1 MNYIKRLQEENA
13 ELQAQ
18 IKRIQEVTMDLMAYA
33 QSDKFSGAS
42 DIGTY
47 ISKNDVIA
55 RTQLILNEINQ

>member
-1 MNYIKRLQEENA
+1 MNYINKLQTENA
-13 ELQAQ
+13 ELKVQ

-47 ISKNDVIA
+47 ISKYDVIQ
-55 RTQLILNEINQ
+55 RTQLILNEINI

>member
-18 IKRIQEVTMDLMAYA
+18 IKRIQEVTMDLMAYV

-47 ISKNDVIA
+47 ISKYDVIQ
-55 RTQLILNEINQ
+55 RTQLILNEINL

>member
-1 MNYIKRLQEENA
+1 MNYIKRLQQENA
-13 ELQAQ
+13 DLQAQ
-18 IKRIQEVTMDLMAYA
+18 LKRIQEVTMDLMAYA

-55 RTQLILNEINQ
+55 RTQLILNEINL

>member
-47 ISKNDVIA
+47 ISKYDVIQ
-55 RTQLILNEINQ
+55 RTQLSLNEINL

>member
-33 QSDKFSGAS
+33 QSDKFSSAS

-47 ISKNDVIA
+47 ISKYDVIQ
-55 RTQLILNEINQ
+55 RTQLILNEINL

>member
-18 IKRIQEVTMDLMAYA
+18 IKRIQEVTLDLMAYA
-33 QSDKFSGAS
+33 QSEKFSGEG

-47 ISKNDVIA
+47 ISKYDVIH
-55 RTQLILNEINQ
+55 RTQLILNEINI

>member
-1 MNYIKRLQEENA
+1 MNYIHKLQSENA

-18 IKRIQEVTMDLMAYA
+18 IERIQEVTMDLMAYA

-47 ISKNDVIA
+47 ISKYDVIQ
-55 RTQLILNEINQ
+55 RTQLILNEINL

>member
-1 MNYIKRLQEENA
+1 MNYIHKLQTENA
-13 ELQAQ
+13 ELQEQ
-18 IKRIQEVTMDLMAYA
+18 LKRIQEVTMDLMAYA

>member
-1 MNYIKRLQEENA
+1 MNYIKRLQSENA

-33 QSDKFSGAS
+33 QSDKFSGGG

-47 ISKNDVIA
+47 MSKYDVIA
-55 RTQLILNEINQ
+55 RTQIILNEINI

>member
-47 ISKNDVIA
+47 ISKNDVIH
-55 RTQLILNEINQ
+55 RTQLILNEINL

>member
-33 QSDKFSGAS
+33 QSEKFSGAS

-47 ISKNDVIA
+47 ISKYDVIA
-55 RTQLILNEINQ
+55 RTQIILNEINI

>member
-47 ISKNDVIA
+47 ISKYDVIQ
-55 RTQLILNEINQ
+55 RTQLILNEINL

>member
-1 MNYIKRLQEENA
+1 MNYIKKLQSENA

-33 QSDKFSGAS
+33 QSEKFSGDG

-47 ISKNDVIA
+47 MSKYDVIA
-55 RTQLILNEINQ
+55 RTQIILNEINL

>member
-33 QSDKFSGAS
+33 QSDKFSGGG

-47 ISKNDVIA
+47 MSKYDVIA
-55 RTQLILNEINQ
+55 RTQIILNEINL